1 VTARQNE
8 SPIPNPESLIPS
20 PIHLIVFDLDGTLV
34 DSRRDITDAANALLE
49 SCGAPALS
57 EDRIGAM
64 VGDGA
69 ATLVARAFEA
79 SGIDRP
85 DDALERYL
93 SLYGERL
100 LAHTKPY
107 PGMVET
113 LEVLSGRA
121 RLAVLTNKPI
131 RATLE
136 ILDGLELAR
145 FFDRRAV
152 LGGDGP
158 FARKPDPTALRHL
171 QRQAGVEPGASV
183 LVGDS
188 AIDCRTARAAD
199 TPLCIARYGFG
210 FATLAAEVLSARDRI
225 VDSPRELLDL

>member
-1 VTARQNE
+1 VANE
-8 SPIPNPESLIPS
+8 FR
-20 PIHLIVFDLDGTLV
+20 LIVFDLDGTLV

-49 SCGAPALS
+49 SCGAPPLS

-79 SGIDRP
+79 SGIERP

-93 SLYGERL
+93 SLYSERL

-107 PGMVET
+107 AGMVET
-113 LEVLSGRA
+113 LEELSGRA

-145 FFDRRAV
+145 FFERRAV

-158 FARKPDPTALRHL
+158 FARKPDPTALLHL
-171 QRQAGVEPGASV
+171 QKQAAVEPAASV
-183 LVGDS
+183 LIGDS
-188 AIDCRTARAAD
+188 AIDWRTARAAD

-210 FATLAAEVLSARDRI
+210 FATLSADMLSPLDRV
-225 VDSPRELLDL
+225 VDSPRELARLVGK

>member
-1 VTARQNE
+1 VANE
-8 SPIPNPESLIPS
+8 FR
-20 PIHLIVFDLDGTLV
+20 LIVFDLDGTLV

-49 SCGAPALS
+49 SCGAPPLS

-79 SGIDRP
+79 SGIERP

-93 SLYGERL
+93 WLYSERL

-107 PGMVET
+107 AGIVET
-113 LEVLSGRA
+113 LEELSGRA

-145 FFDRRAV
+145 FFERRAV

-158 FARKPDPTALRHL
+158 FARKPDPTALQHL
-171 QRQAGVEPGASV
+171 QKQAAVEPAASV
-183 LVGDS
+183 LIGDS
-188 AIDCRTARAAD
+188 AIDWRTARAAD

-210 FATLAAEVLSARDRI
+210 FATLSADMLSPLDRV
-225 VDSPRELLDL
+225 VDSPRELARLVGK

>member
-1 VTARQNE
+1 M
-8 SPIPNPESLIPS
+8 
-20 PIHLIVFDLDGTLV
+20 
-34 DSRRDITDAANALLE
+34 LE
-49 SCGAPALS
+49 SYGASPLS
-57 EDRIGAM
+57 EDRIGRM

-79 SGIDRP
+79 SGIERP

-93 SLYGERL
+93 SLYRERL
-100 LAHTKPY
+100 LVHTRPY
-107 PGMVET
+107 AGMVET
-113 LEVLSGRA
+113 LEVLRERA
-121 RLAVLTNKPI
+121 PLAVLTNKPI

-136 ILDGLELAR
+136 ILDGLELTK

-152 LGGDGP
+152 IGGDGP
-158 FARKPDPTALRHL
+158 FARKPDPTALHHL
-171 QRQAGVEPGASV
+171 QTQAGVEPGKSV

-210 FATLAAEVLSARDRI
+210 FATLTPEMLSAHDCI
-225 VDSPRELLDL
+225 IDSPRELLAL

>member
-1 VTARQNE
+1 
-8 SPIPNPESLIPS
+8 
-20 PIHLIVFDLDGTLV
+20 
-34 DSRRDITDAANALLE
+34 
-49 SCGAPALS
+49 
-57 EDRIGAM
+57 M

-79 SGIDRP
+79 SGIERP

-93 SLYGERL
+93 SLYRERL
-100 LAHTKPY
+100 LAHTRPY
-107 PGMVET
+107 AGMVDA

-121 RLAVLTNKPI
+121 RLAVLTNKPLP
-131 RATLE
+131 ATLE

-152 LGGDGP
+152 IGGDGP
-158 FARKPDPTALRHL
+158 FARKPDPTALQHL
-171 QRQAGVEPGASV
+171 QTQAGVEPGASV

-210 FATLAAEVLSARDRI
+210 FATLAPDMLSARDRI
-225 VDSPRELLDL
+225 IDSPRELLDL

>member
-1 VTARQNE
+1 VANE
-8 SPIPNPESLIPS
+8 FR
-20 PIHLIVFDLDGTLV
+20 LIVFDLDGTLV

-49 SCGAPALS
+49 SCGAPPLS

-79 SGIDRP
+79 SGIERP

-93 SLYGERL
+93 SLYSERL

-107 PGMVET
+107 AGMVET
-113 LEVLSGRA
+113 LEEVSGRA

-158 FARKPDPTALRHL
+158 FPRKPDPTALQHL
-171 QRQAGVEPGASV
+171 QKQAGVEPAASV
-183 LVGDS
+183 LIGDS
-188 AIDCRTARAAD
+188 AIDWRTARAAD

-210 FATLAAEVLSARDRI
+210 FATLSAEMLSPLDHV
-225 VDSPRELLDL
+225 VDSPRELLGLVGK